1 MGGIKF
7 IKDECSYNLLESAKL
22 MCQYKD
28 LLESALYF
36 NKTFQYWYK
45 SQDEEDLKL
54 IESDQ
59 NSRKIKQTAKNTGK
73 VLGFLGGLMLGYASF
88 SKSPTKKI
96 AEQASYNEEIWLYL
110 LVNGITYKSLRK
122 FL

>member
-7 IKDECSYNLLESAKL
+7 RNKEYSYNMIESAKL

-28 LLESALYF
+28 LLESALDF
-36 NKTFQYWYK
+36 NKAFQLWYK
-45 SQDEEDLKL
+45 SQDKEDLEL

-59 NSRKIKQTAKNTGK
+59 NSRKIKQAAKNTGK
-73 VLGFLGGLMLGYASF
+73 VLGFLGGLMLGFASI
-88 SKSPTKKI
+88 SKSPTKEI
-96 AEQASYNEEIWLYL
+96 AEHASYNEDIWLCL
-110 LVNGITYKSLRK
+110 LANGITYKSLRK